1 MDQSDWCV
9 EKHPSWGRNRE
20 TYEDALVSNQAR
32 DDGNSDLYVSSENKW
47 PDSRSVLEVEPA
59 GFSDRWM
66 VECKGKGTIK
76 AFCLRNWKME
86 FRVKLSFCKWERFI
100 SVHFSLSVVSTSLQP
115 HGPQHTRPPCPSAT
129 PGVCSNSCPLSQW
142 CHPTISPSVVPFSF
156 WLQSYPASRL
166 LSSEAALRIGWPKY
180 CSFSFS
186 ISPSNEY
193 SRLISFRID
202 WFDLLAVQGT
212 LKSLL
217 QYHNSKTSVHWHAT
231 FFVV

>member
-115 HGPQHTRPPCPSAT
+115 HGPQHTRPPCPSPT
-129 PGVCSNSCPLSQW
+129 PKVFPNSCPLSQW
-142 CHPTISPSVVPFSF
+142 CHPTISPSVIPFSSCP
-156 WLQSYPASRL
+156 QSFPASGSFPMSQLFASGGQNIRVSASALVPPTNIQDWFPLGWTGWISL
-166 LSSEAALRIGWPKY
+166 LSRG
-180 CSFSFS
+180 FSRVFS
-186 ISPSNEY
+186 NTTVQKHQLFGAQPS
-193 SRLISFRID
+193 L
-202 WFDLLAVQGT
+202 
-212 LKSLL
+212 
-217 QYHNSKTSVHWHAT
+217 
-231 FFVV
+231 